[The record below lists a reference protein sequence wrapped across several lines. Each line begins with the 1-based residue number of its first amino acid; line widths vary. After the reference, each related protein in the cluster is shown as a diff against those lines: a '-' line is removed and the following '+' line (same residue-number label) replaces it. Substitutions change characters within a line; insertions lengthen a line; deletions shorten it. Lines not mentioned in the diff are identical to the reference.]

1 MVLPDFGPNGALFVV
16 VAVLLLIFLHSVFAR
31 FLSAVTNKSAHV
43 HVGGGFVAG
52 LYLGYDVDPDAMIVQ
67 ELVGTTTEI
76 SSEIA
81 GQILFVFWTLSVIEI
96 VVGGM
101 FVAEKRGRWGLLGAL
116 IIAVSGYLFPIL
128 PEIAISMFLFGALV
142 FAYSEDHG
150 F

>member
-1 MVLPDFGPNGALFVV
+1 
-16 VAVLLLIFLHSVFAR
+16 
-31 FLSAVTNKSAHV
+31 
-43 HVGGGFVAG
+43 
-52 LYLGYDVDPDAMIVQ
+52 MIVQ

-81 GQILFVFWTLSVIEI
+81 AQILFVLWILSVIEI

-101 FVAEKRGRWGLLGAL
+101 FVAEKRGRRGLLGAL
-116 IIAVSGYLFPIL
+116 IIAVSGYLFSIL
-128 PEIAISMFLFGALV
+128 PELAISMFPFGALV